1 MIILLTGDNL
11 YEIDQEL
18 GRIVAEFEG
27 DPEHI
32 DTDTL
37 EARNLTDIFDGL
49 SLFNEARLV
58 MLRRASD
65 NAAVWEK
72 MARWAEKGSDT
83 TLVLVEPKVDKRTKT
98 YKSLAA
104 HADVR
109 VFTAW
114 GDRDT
119 GRAEQWLGTCAKQ
132 RGISLDSDAAREIV
146 RRRGTE
152 QYQLLNTLEQLA
164 VFGGITKKTVES
176 HIEAAPHENIFEL
189 LEASLGG
196 DPSEI
201 RTKIALLRPEND
213 PYMTMGLL
221 ASQAFA
227 LAGLVLSNKSPNEV
241 AQDIGVSPYVLR
253 NLAKVSGSVDRAR
266 LASLVVALA
275 DTDIG
280 MKSSPVD
287 PWVQIEIAL
296 MRP

>member
-1 MIILLTGDNL
+1 MIILLTGDNP

-49 SLFNEARLV
+49 SLFNVARLV
-58 MLRRASD
+58 VLRRVSD
-65 NAAVWEK
+65 NAAVWEEVAK
-72 MARWAEKGSDT
+72 WAEKGSDT
-83 TLVLVEPKVDKRTKT
+83 TVVLVEPKADKRTKT

-119 GRAEQWLGTCAKQ
+119 GRAEQWLGICAKQ
-132 RGISLDSDAAREIV
+132 RGISLDGAAAREIV

-196 DPSEI
+196 DPSAI

-221 ASQAFA
+221 ASQAFS
-227 LAGLVLSNKSPNEV
+227 LAGLVLSNKSPSEV
-241 AQDIGVSPYVLR
+241 AQDIGVSPYALR

>member
-1 MIILLTGDNL
+1 MIILLTGDNF

-18 GRIVAEFEG
+18 DRIIAGFGAE
-27 DPEHI
+27 PERI
-32 DTDTL
+32 DADTL
-37 EARNLTDIFDGL
+37 EVRNLTDIFGGL

-58 MLRRASD
+58 VLRRVSE
-65 NAAVWEK
+65 NANVWEEIAK
-72 MARWAEKGSDT
+72 WAQRDSDT
-83 TLVLVEPKVDKRTKT
+83 TVVLVAPKVDKRTKT
-98 YKSLAA
+98 YKLLAA

-119 GRAEQWLGTCAKQ
+119 GRAEQWLGVCAKQ
-132 RGISLDSDAAREIV
+132 RGISLDSAAAREIV

-152 QYQLLNTLEQLA
+152 QYQLINTLEQLA
-164 VFGGITKKTVES
+164 VFGDITKKTVEV

-196 DPSEI
+196 DPSAI

-221 ASQAFA
+221 ASQAFS
-227 LAGLVLSNKSPNEV
+227 LAGLVLSNKSPSEV
-241 AQDIGVSPYVLR
+241 AQDIGVSPYALR
-253 NLAKVSGSVDRAR
+253 NLAKVSGNVDRAR

-287 PWVQIEIAL
+287 PWTQIEIAL